1 MIDKSEF
8 KPCPFCQK
16 SRCQTIHQYHPR
28 DLCVFCINCGAE
40 GPKGSTRQE
49 AIEFWNKREGGSIM
63 IDKSKLKPFDAE
75 AYKRGVPA
83 VVRFYDDLYR
93 ALEVSEKIDVVGD
106 HTVLI
111 SDGGELCWLFVT
123 EDDLFM
129 LDVRSEQEIPPLP
142 DFARTPAQRSH
153 DGFILPQAS
162 CSQSPITGLP
172 SIDWEQRRWEMYIA
186 VITDAMRWQEYED
199 IDTSFC
205 MKHANEYTDAFHKEM
220 SNEL

>member
-1 MIDKSEF
+1 MKIYEDFS
-8 KPCPFCQK
+8 
-16 SRCQTIHQYHPR
+16 IHLYDDGESILIGNGVINLLFQHTDDARALVDAINELRAER
-28 DLCVFCINCGAE
+28 D
-40 GPKGSTRQE
+40 
-49 AIEFWNKREGGSIM
+49 
-63 IDKSKLKPFDAE
+63 KLKAELDAIKKPEPVTGFDLE
-75 AYKRGVPA
+75 AAARRLCEIRG
-83 VVRFYDDLYR
+83 
-93 ALEVSEKIDVVGD
+93 ID
-106 HTVLI
+106 
-111 SDGGELCWLFVT
+111 
-123 EDDLFM
+123 
-129 LDVRSEQEIPPLP
+129 P